1 MRKHDSRPRDK
12 AVSKR
17 DRPMPWPPG
26 AYVLVRKDNQSVFKK
41 QVIMAISD
49 DEKCWRWRK

>member
-17 DRPMPWPPG
+17 DRSMPWPPG
-26 AYVLVRKDNQSVFKK
+26 AYILVRKDNQSVFKK
-41 QVIMAISD
+41 QVIMAVSD
-49 DEKCWRWRK
+49 DEKCW